1 MIMENYLRI
10 WYNDNFVNKY
20 NHDDFLKIVLK
31 DCYSKMVFTNRLKIC
46 LIFPST
52 LSRSIYFV
60 SSHSSTPP
68 LGSQA
73 VAWGTKA
80 TSPSVISAGTF
91 LLMFTLLCLIFV
103 MDHDT
108 TKFSLSY
115 PKMYSSS
122 LGFLIPGTNNT
133 FFYSRNFLL
142 TSIV

>member
-1 MIMENYLRI
+1 MENYLRI

-80 TSPSVISAGTF
+80 PLHQWSQRARSFSCSRFFAS
-91 LLMFTLLCLIFV
+91 
-103 MDHDT
+103 
-108 TKFSLSY
+108 SLSWT
-115 PKMYSSS
+115 MTQLSS
-122 LGFLIPGTNNT
+122 LLVIPKCILLPLVFLFLAPTTLSSTRGI
-133 FFYSRNFLL
+133 FF
-142 TSIV
+142 